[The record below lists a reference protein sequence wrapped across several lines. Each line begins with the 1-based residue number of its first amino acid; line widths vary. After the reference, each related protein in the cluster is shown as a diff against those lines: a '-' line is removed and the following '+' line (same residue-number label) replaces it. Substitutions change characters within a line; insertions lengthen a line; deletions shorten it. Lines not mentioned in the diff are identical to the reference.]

1 MPGVW
6 GEHAGA
12 ELAVQLHLTPGAAEG
27 LLSLAHDLAVKLPL
41 TSAALRDGIIDLD
54 KARTIAWY
62 CFPLTPAEGR
72 AAEKI
77 LLGLAG
83 VEEMTW
89 GMIRDR
95 IARAVIEVNPG
106 AARRR
111 REEAAKDKRVEVVT
125 EQSGNCQLAGRELPP
140 AAVLAADENL
150 TGRARQLRAAGVPGG
165 MDELRA
171 LAYLEALGGLDPLEY
186 AAAGVPGGVSG
197 GADPG
202 GGTGGNPGGTGG
214 NGTED
219 GPGSG
224 GNGPQD
230 LRSGGPATPG
240 GGAAAA
246 GEIPAGFAARVNL
259 TIPLATLLGLADRPG
274 TLSRTGPVD
283 PALARQLAAAAARS
297 PRSTWC
303 ITVTGTDHRPLAHG
317 CGRPPPHHDRR
328 DKRGTAQAA
337 RDGPLYTPGDDHG
350 PPPTG
355 TIRLDI
361 AALTGIT
368 GPDAGTG
375 AAAATAGGLLFA
387 LEDLAGPCDHR
398 HQAEGHDPGVRLRHL
413 TGILNACCTFP
424 PCRRPQDRCDYE
436 HSTPY
441 DKGGRTCLCQA
452 GPVCRRNHRNKQAPG
467 WHLEHA
473 GARGWFRW
481 TTPSGR
487 SYLSHPT
494 QYPD

>member
-1 MPGVW
+1 MDRKPPQPPPGRPAPGASGSEGPGWPLRGVTPDWVDEAEWGRMCAARGDEAELPDLDEEFFSDPEHGAPGQWEELPAEVLAARAQAAAEQEARRARLIAAGLDGDGHRRGAPPRPGIPAGPAAGFGQGCPLDALAPSTILSGLADDAAGEGRGFSGVSDDELMGLIGARQRLAGRQQWELLTAVAEFVRRRPDPGAPPAAGGMPGVW

-186 AAAGVPGGVSG
+186 AAA
-197 GADPG
+197 
-202 GGTGGNPGGTGG
+202 
-214 NGTED
+214 
-219 GPGSG
+219 
-224 GNGPQD
+224 
-230 LRSGGPATPG
+230 R
-240 GGAAAA
+240 
-246 GEIPAGFAARVNL
+246 
-259 TIPLATLLGLADRPG
+259 RP
-274 TLSRTGPVD
+274 
-283 PALARQLAAAAARS
+283 
-297 PRSTWC
+297 
-303 ITVTGTDHRPLAHG
+303 
-317 CGRPPPHHDRR
+317 RR
-328 DKRGTAQAA
+328 
-337 RDGPLYTPGDDHG
+337 
-350 PPPTG
+350 
-355 TIRLDI
+355 
-361 AALTGIT
+361 
-368 GPDAGTG
+368 
-375 AAAATAGGLLFA
+375 
-387 LEDLAGPCDHR
+387 
-398 HQAEGHDPGVRLRHL
+398 RLR
-413 TGILNACCTFP
+413 
-424 PCRRPQDRCDYE
+424 RC
-436 HSTPY
+436 
-441 DKGGRTCLCQA
+441 
-452 GPVCRRNHRNKQAPG
+452 
-467 WHLEHA
+467 
-473 GARGWFRW
+473 
-481 TTPSGR
+481 
-487 SYLSHPT
+487 
-494 QYPD
+494 